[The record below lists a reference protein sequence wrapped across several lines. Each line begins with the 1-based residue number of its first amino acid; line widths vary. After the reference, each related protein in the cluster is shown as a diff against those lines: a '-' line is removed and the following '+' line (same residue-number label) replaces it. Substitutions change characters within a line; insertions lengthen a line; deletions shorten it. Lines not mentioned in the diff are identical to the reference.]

1 MNGDTHEKQTNAC
14 LLQTDTPSVPVPP
27 ALSYVVRQQPAGQPA
42 NDVLAQLD
50 RILAATPE
58 GHYLCPPLKRSQVAA
73 AADEIR
79 TLRQL
84 MMTVTSPGKTQ
95 TVAELRAT
103 MDDETHTDVQDL
115 ES

>member
-14 LLQTDTPSVPVPP
+14 LLQTDTTSVP
-27 ALSYVVRQQPAGQPA
+27 LSPSLPNLVRQQPVVESA

-50 RILAATPE
+50 RILAATPG

-79 TLRQL
+79 TLRGL

-95 TVAELRAT
+95 TVAVLLAT
-103 MDDETHTDVQDL
+103 IEHTDVQDL
-115 ES
+115 EKRR